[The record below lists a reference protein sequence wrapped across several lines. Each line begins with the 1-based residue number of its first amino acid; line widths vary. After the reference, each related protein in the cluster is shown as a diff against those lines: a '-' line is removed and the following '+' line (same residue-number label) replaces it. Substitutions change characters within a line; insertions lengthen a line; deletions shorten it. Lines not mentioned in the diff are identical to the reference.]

1 MLSTGDRVL
10 QKKNMPSTSWSLG
23 AAQPNVFEQAITRPV
38 GWVSPNGKCGDYQP
52 MAKALDGDSEKPWMM
67 SYLSRDQANE

>member
-38 GWVSPNGKCGDYQP
+38 GWVSPNGKCGNYQP
-52 MAKALDGDSEKPWMM
+52 MAKSLDGARKALDDVIFKPR
-67 SYLSRDQANE
+67 SGE